1 MSGGVVVDDLSI
13 HALSGAELLAPISL
27 RVPPGAV
34 TALTGPSGT
43 GKTTLMRALLG
54 HLGPGTT
61 RTGGTV
67 HIAGRDVFALSPA
80 ARQAFRRRTIA
91 FVDQDPGAAL
101 NPTMRVRT
109 LLREAAARPS
119 DSTLRAAL
127 ARVDLPESFLRRRP
141 GELSGGEQ
149 RRVALAV
156 ALVREVG
163 VLVADEPLA
172 GLHGNLRNAIAD
184 LLRSLAI
191 DDKIALVVSGHNTGI
206 LHRLADD
213 VVELGAPPRSA
224 PARIAA
230 RATEQPA
237 AGPPTLE
244 ATAICA
250 TAGRAHLLRS
260 VDLTIP
266 AGGSVALAGPSGAGK
281 TTLARVLTGIHTE
294 AGGTL
299 VVDGRPLSVGR
310 ARRNRRD
317 RRRVQLVPQNPLSTL
332 NPKHTVLQT
341 LSRPLRLNGST
352 ARSEVAERAAGL
364 LRSVDLEPD
373 LLHRYP
379 GALSG
384 GQRQRIAIARA
395 LGAEPDILICDE
407 ITSALDDRTA
417 RSIMDLIERTRH
429 TRGIGTLVIS
439 HDMAVVAAYCP
450 RIVVLGDG
458 AVVEQGRTADVLSA
472 PHALETKALLA

>member
-1 MSGGVVVDDLSI
+1 MNGGVVVDELAI
-13 HALSGAELLAPISL
+13 HALSGAELLAPVSL
-27 RVPPGAV
+27 RVPPGTVA
-34 TALTGPSGT
+34 ALTGPSGT

-54 HLGPGTT
+54 HLAPGAT
-61 RTGGTV
+61 RAGGTV
-67 HIAGRDVFALSPA
+67 HVAGQDVFALGPA
-80 ARQAFRRRTIA
+80 ERQYFRRRNIA

-101 NPTMRVRT
+101 NPAMRVRT
-109 LLREAAARPS
+109 LLEEAAPRPS
-119 DSTLRAAL
+119 DSTIRAAL

-172 GLHGNLRNAIAD
+172 GLHGDLRNAIAE
-184 LLRSLAI
+184 LLRSLAT
-191 DDKIALVVSGHNTGI
+191 DDKIALVVSGHNTEI
-206 LHRLADD
+206 LHRLADE
-213 VVELGAPPRSA
+213 VVELGEPRTA
-224 PARIAA
+224 LARIAT
-230 RATEQPA
+230 RAADPPA
-237 AGPPTLE
+237 IGPPALE
-244 ATAICA
+244 ATAIRA
-250 TAGRAHLLRS
+250 TAGRTHLLRA

-266 AGGSVALAGPSGAGK
+266 AGGSVALTGPSGAGK

-294 AGGTL
+294 ATGTL
-299 VVDGRPLSVGR
+299 VVDGRALSVGR

-317 RRRVQLVPQNPLSTL
+317 RRRVQLIPQNPLSTL
-332 NPKHTVLQT
+332 NPKHTVLQA
-341 LSRPLRLNGST
+341 LSRPLRLNGIT
-352 ARSEVAERAAGL
+352 GRAEIGERAAGL

-384 GQRQRIAIARA
+384 GQRQRVAIARA

-407 ITSALDDRTA
+407 ITSALDDGTA
-417 RSIMDLIERTRH
+417 RSIMELIERTRH
-429 TRGIGTLVIS
+429 ARGIGTLVIS

-450 RIVVLGDG
+450 RIVVLGNG
-458 AVVEQGRTADVLSA
+458 AVVERGRTADVLSA
-472 PHALETKALLA
+472 PRAPETMALLA

>member
-27 RVPPGAV
+27 RVAPGTVA
-34 TALTGPSGT
+34 ALTGPSGT
-43 GKTTLMRALLG
+43 GKSTLMRALLG
-54 HLGPGTT
+54 HLAQGAT
-61 RTGGTV
+61 RTRGTV
-67 HIAGRDVFALSPA
+67 HVAGQDVFALSPA
-80 ARQAFRRRTIA
+80 ARQDFRRRNMA

-101 NPTMRVRT
+101 NPIMRVRT
-109 LLREAAARPS
+109 LLEEAAARPS
-119 DSTLRAAL
+119 DSVLRAAL

-149 RRVALAV
+149 RRLALAI

-184 LLRSLAI
+184 LLRSLATE
-191 DDKIALVVSGHNTGI
+191 DKLALVVSGHHTEI
-206 LHRLADD
+206 LHRLADE
-213 VVELGAPPRSA
+213 VVELGESRTALVRL
-224 PARIAA
+224 AA
-230 RATEQPA
+230 RAAEPPGT
-237 AGPPTLE
+237 GPPALG
-244 ATAICA
+244 AVAISA
-250 TAGRAHLLRS
+250 TAGRTRLLGS

-281 TTLARVLTGIHTE
+281 TTLARVLTGLHTE
-294 AGGTL
+294 ATGTL
-299 VVDGRPLSVGR
+299 VVDGRPLAVGR
-310 ARRNRRD
+310 SRRTRRD
-317 RRRVQLVPQNPLSTL
+317 RRRVQLIPQNPLSTL

-341 LSRPLRLNGST
+341 LSRPLRLTGNT
-352 ARSEVAERAAGL
+352 PRSEIAERAAGL
-364 LRSVDLEPD
+364 LRSVDLAPD

-384 GQRQRIAIARA
+384 GQRQRVAIARA

-417 RSIMDLIERTRH
+417 RAIMDLIERTRH
-429 TRGIGTLVIS
+429 TRGIGALVIS
-439 HDMAVVAAYCP
+439 HDMAVIAAYCP
-450 RIVVLGDG
+450 HIVVLGNG
-458 AVVEQGRTADVLSA
+458 AVVEQGRTAEVLAA